1 MGDTCLGYPRGAMR
15 TLFLVLLLL
24 GALPVEGSE
33 NPEARALYEKALSSW
48 KTRYPARFQDI
59 LKRMGI

>member
-1 MGDTCLGYPRGAMR
+1 MR

>member
-1 MGDTCLGYPRGAMR
+1 M
-15 TLFLVLLLL
+15 FLLA
-24 GALPVEGSE
+24 GLPVEGSE

-48 KTRYPARFQDI
+48 KTRYPARFQDL